1 MRMKSIFLA
10 AAFVAIAIG
19 FAACSMNKSG
29 DASAR
34 KDNASSQVIDNKD
47 EMTFLRTFLDKYL
60 SLSGKQAQ
68 ELAKENLTT
77 EFYSDYIEQCSNKDD
92 AVDLICEVAMGEK
105 VNKVEKIEK
114 GIEEPGSFIV
124 QVEATGLDGEPFS
137 TQYDMTVVNEN
148 GKFKLSDSQ
157 IND

>member
-34 KDNASSQVIDNKD
+34 KDNASKVIDNKD

-114 GIEEPGSFIV
+114 GIEDPGSFIV

-137 TQYDMTVVNEN
+137 TQYDMTLVKEN

>member
-1 MRMKSIFLA
+1 MTLKNISLA
-10 AAFVAIAIG
+10 VALVAIAIG
-19 FAACSMNKSG
+19 IAACNMNKRDNALSG
-29 DASAR
+29 T
-34 KDNASSQVIDNKD
+34 DNASILVVDDKD

-60 SLSGKQAQ
+60 ALSGKQAQ
-68 ELAKENLTT
+68 ELAKEHLTT

-92 AVDLICEVAMGEK
+92 AIDLICEVAMGEK

-114 GIEEPGSFIV
+114 GIESPSSFIV
-124 QVEATGLDGEPFS
+124 KVEATGVDGEPFS
-137 TQYDMTVVNEN
+137 TQYDMNVVNEN